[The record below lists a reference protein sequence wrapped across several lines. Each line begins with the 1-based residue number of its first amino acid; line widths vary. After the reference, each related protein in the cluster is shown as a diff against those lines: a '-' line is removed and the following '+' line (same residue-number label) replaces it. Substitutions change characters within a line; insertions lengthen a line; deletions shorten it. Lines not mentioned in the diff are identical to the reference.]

1 MLFAF
6 FRSISPKNSYV
17 FAVNDSE
24 GLLYKEQT
32 FLYHKVLTKGDDFM
46 NLMELR
52 LQKILQENHD
62 NFINSLQLNG
72 IDVKHSGWSADAVE
86 QNAQAGALSLIQ
98 FATQDGISN
107 QCRNRFLQ
115 TIAENL
121 DEEER
126 VSVMAWIY
134 SAYEWAGWF
143 PPYAIIQHMIDPI
156 LFREY
161 CASLQ
166 KYLHIYLQGY
176 FTYAAN
182 IV

>member
-1 MLFAF
+1 M
-6 FRSISPKNSYV
+6 
-17 FAVNDSE
+17 
-24 GLLYKEQT
+24 
-32 FLYHKVLTKGDDFM
+32 KGDDFM

-62 NFINSLQLNG
+62 DFIDSLQLNG
-72 IDVKHSGWSADAVE
+72 IDVEHSGWGVDAVD

-98 FATQDGISN
+98 FTTQDGISN
-107 QCRNRFLQ
+107 QYRNRFLR

-121 DEEER
+121 GGEKR
-126 VSVMAWIY
+126 ASVMAWIY
-134 SAYEWAGWF
+134 AAYECAGWF

-166 KYLHIYLQGY
+166 KYLHMYLQGY
-176 FTYAAN
+176 FVCAAN